1 MPIFEIQERG
11 FISTMKSVIFL
22 VAVAAIVGVM
32 AVPVTIH
39 TAVRAD
45 PDCEHNGVH
54 LNTNGKPAGNGQQC
68 IGIDEPNEP
77 VRDCGHKNSEKD
89 NNDNGVTACVPRGGA
104 EEGD

>member
-1 MPIFEIQERG
+1 
-11 FISTMKSVIFL
+11 MKRAIFL

-54 LNTNGKPAGNGQQC
+54 LNQNNKPAGNGQQC
-68 IGIDEPNEP
+68 VGGPGDSGEP

-89 NNDNGVTACVPRGGA
+89 NNENDFAACVPRGGA

>member
-1 MPIFEIQERG
+1 
-11 FISTMKSVIFL
+11 MKSSIFL
-22 VAVAAIVGVM
+22 VVVAAAFIAVMIVPATYTRVW
-32 AVPVTIH
+32 
-39 TAVRAD
+39 AD

-54 LNTNGKPAGNGQQC
+54 LNKNGKPAGNGQQC

-77 VRDCGHKNSEKD
+77 VRDCAHKNSEKD